1 MYFMHTKL
9 KVDNSCGHNR
19 YGFAWHYVPAAGGAH
34 LDFGCGDGAFLAAL
48 KAKAIKRLVGVDVS
62 MEAVEKARERCAD
75 VEIVRI
81 SGSMPLS
88 FADGEFSSITILD
101 VIEHIDKQQAVLRE
115 LNRLLS
121 NDGVLIITVPG
132 KHIFSFLDIGNLK
145 FRFPRLHR
153 WYYCRKHSVAE
164 YERRYLS
171 NPDGLVGDV
180 SAGKRWHQ
188 HFSRREL
195 ANLLEQS
202 GFEVVE
208 FDGAGL
214 FARVLKCIGFL
225 CGRLKVLHHCMSK
238 LEYLDAKT
246 FESANLFCVVRK
258 RA

>member
-1 MYFMHTKL
+1 
-9 KVDNSCGHNR
+9 
-19 YGFAWHYVPAAGGAH
+19 
-34 LDFGCGDGAFLAAL
+34 
-48 KAKAIKRLVGVDVS
+48 
-62 MEAVEKARERCAD
+62 
-75 VEIVRI
+75 
-81 SGSMPLS
+81 MPLS

-153 WYYCRKHSVAE
+153 RYYCRKHSVAE

-202 GFEVVE
+202 GFEVVK

-214 FARVLKCIGFL
+214 FARMLKCIGFL